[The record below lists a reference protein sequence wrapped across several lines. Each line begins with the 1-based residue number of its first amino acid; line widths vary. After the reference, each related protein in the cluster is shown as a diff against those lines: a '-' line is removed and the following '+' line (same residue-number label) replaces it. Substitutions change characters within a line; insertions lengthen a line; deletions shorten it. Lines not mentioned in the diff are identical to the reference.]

1 MKLRILSLALVMTSL
16 ISCSSDD
23 TSINDTNN
31 ATYFP
36 LSVGNKWNYINSSTA
51 EGEVENTNE
60 ETLTLTAEN
69 NNAYSFS
76 SSANMLE
83 RGVITGILVNGNL
96 TKQNE
101 KLIYNGQYEV
111 ELSSF
116 GIENLSIPIDNLVV
130 YDVNASAGDALS
142 TISNTINQTLNLQG
156 QDIPLSMTY
165 ALHTVQNEILESYT
179 VNNTSY
185 ENVLKANVSLNLAV
199 DASLVIVTVPLL
211 EEQEVLTS
219 SNYYAADIGLIYS
232 ENSASYNF
240 EDLSQFG
247 IPNIDSVNVDSSQSI
262 DTYTIQ

>member
-1 MKLRILSLALVMTSL
+1 MKLRILSIAFVLISL

-36 LSVGNKWNYINSSTA
+36 LTTGNEWNYTNTSTA
-51 EGEVENTNE
+51 EGGIENTNE
-60 ETLTLTAEN
+60 ETLTITTQN

-83 RGVITGILVNGNL
+83 RGVITGILVNGSL
-96 TKQNE
+96 TKQNG
-101 KLIYNGQYEV
+101 KLIYNGEYV
-111 ELSSF
+111 VDLSSF
-116 GIENLSIPIDNLVV
+116 DIENLNIPIDNLVV

-156 QDIPLSMTY
+156 QDIPLSITY
-165 ALHTVQNEILESYT
+165 SLNTIQHEILESYT

-185 ENVLKANVSLNLAV
+185 ENVLKADVSLNLV
-199 DASLVIVTVPLL
+199 VNASLVVVTVPLL

-219 SNYYAADIGLIYS
+219 SNYYAADVGLIYS

-247 IPNIDSVNVDSSQSI
+247 IPNIDSIHVDSSQSI
-262 DTYTIQ
+262 DTYTVQ